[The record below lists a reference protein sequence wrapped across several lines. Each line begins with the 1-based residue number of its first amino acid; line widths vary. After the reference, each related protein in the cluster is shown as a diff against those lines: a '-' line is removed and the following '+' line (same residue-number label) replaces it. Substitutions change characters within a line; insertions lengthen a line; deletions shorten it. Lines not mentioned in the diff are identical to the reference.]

1 MSHVKCRSFRLLASA
16 FCLLAAAPAFA
27 INMNG
32 FREAPITRLSEGELK
47 TFRAAVMQVLD
58 QLPDGSSVEWKAPK
72 ATFTSKITPA
82 RTYTDGKLKCRDAVI
97 ESDSRDR
104 YQRGLYS
111 FCKMANGEWQF
122 KLPAAKTKSK

>member
-1 MSHVKCRSFRLLASA
+1 MKNSLFALALVGA
-16 FCLLAAAPAFA
+16 MTLPAYA

-58 QLPDGSSVEWKAPK
+58 QAPDGSSVEWKAPK

-111 FCKMANGEWQF
+111 FCKAANGEWQF
-122 KLPAAKTKSK
+122 KLPAAKSKSK